1 MEFTKCWVLPLGHNN
16 PSQHYRLGQ
25 SGWKDAQQ
33 QRSWECWSTAA
44 EHEPGSAQGD
54 KEADGILSWISS
66 GVASR
71 STAGIVP
78 LYWALV
84 RPHLES
90 SAQFWAPRCRK
101 DTGVLECVQR
111 RAMELVKGLVNKSC
125 EEQLRELALLSLENR
140 RLRTDLI
147 ALFTHLK
154 KQAVARV
161 ALVENIPEGINYSDS
176 APSHLSLFQ
185 GWMNLLN
192 MAEKSV
198 DIVSS
203 QWDLNHSHPSA
214 CQNDLL
220 DFQRV
225 LHKLQFAFH
234 KSESMLSWL
243 IGIAMHM
250 TQLSLDEYLDKYKGQ
265 RLFEKLLELASRNIE
280 IKLVSDKLP
289 VESKVLNDLK
299 TKGEERNLYLCAVVF
314 VMDHWLFAGAEVL
327 YMNMSAYNEGRLQSS
342 FWIVD
347 KQHVYIGSAS
357 LDWRS
362 LGQMKELGVIVYNC
376 SCLVLDLQRI
386 FALYSSLR
394 YKNKIPPSWSK
405 RLYGVY
411 DTQNKLTLQ
420 LNETK
425 SEAFVSNSPKLFCPK
440 DRVLDIEAIYSVI
453 DDAKQFVYIA
463 VMDYLPIVIDT
474 NAKRYWPYLDGKI
487 REALVL
493 RSIKVRLLISFSR
506 DTDPLTFN
514 FVSSLKA
521 ICTEVPSCSL
531 KVKFFDL
538 EEESA
543 CFLKEQRNTSLPK
556 LNRNKYMVT
565 DGAAYIGNFDWVG
578 NAFTQNA
585 GAGLVINQADT
596 GNSTSIIK
604 QLKAVFERDW
614 YSHYA
619 KSLQP
624 TKIPNCFNHKLN
636 KGTSN
641 KTAISNVN

>member
-1 MEFTKCWVLPLGHNN
+1 MEVRHDWLSSSPHEGFEQMRLKSRPRE
-16 PSQHYRLGQ
+16 PSPSLTRVGANFYSTVKQQDYSASVWLRR
-25 SGWKDAQQ
+25 KDKLEHSQ
-33 QRSWECWSTAA
+33 QRC
-44 EHEPGSAQGD
+44 
-54 KEADGILSWISS
+54 
-66 GVASR
+66 
-71 STAGIVP
+71 IVIF
-78 LYWALV
+78 ALV
-84 RPHLES
+84 CCFAILVALIF
-90 SAQFWAPRCRK
+90 SAV
-101 DTGVLECVQR
+101 DIMGED
-111 RAMELVKGLVNKSC
+111 EDGLSEKNC
-125 EEQLRELALLSLENR
+125 QNNC
-140 RLRTDLI
+140 
-147 ALFTHLK
+147 
-154 KQAVARV
+154 RV

-214 CQNDLL
+214 CQ
-220 DFQRV
+220 
-225 LHKLQFAFH
+225 
-234 KSESMLSWL
+234 
-243 IGIAMHM
+243 
-250 TQLSLDEYLDKYKGQ
+250 GQ

-299 TKGEERNLYLCAVVF
+299 TK
-314 VMDHWLFAGAEVL
+314 GAEVL

-543 CFLKEQRNTSLPK
+543 CFLKEQKNTSLPK

-641 KTAISNVN
+641 KTAMSNVN

>member
-1 MEFTKCWVLPLGHNN
+1 MRLKSRPRE
-16 PSQHYRLGQ
+16 PSPSLTRVGANFYSTVKQQDYSASVWLRR
-25 SGWKDAQQ
+25 KDKLEHSQ
-33 QRSWECWSTAA
+33 QRC
-44 EHEPGSAQGD
+44 
-54 KEADGILSWISS
+54 
-66 GVASR
+66 
-71 STAGIVP
+71 IVIF
-78 LYWALV
+78 ALV
-84 RPHLES
+84 CCFAILVALIF
-90 SAQFWAPRCRK
+90 SAV
-101 DTGVLECVQR
+101 DIMGED
-111 RAMELVKGLVNKSC
+111 EDGLSEKNC
-125 EEQLRELALLSLENR
+125 QNNC
-140 RLRTDLI
+140 
-147 ALFTHLK
+147 
-154 KQAVARV
+154 RV

-214 CQNDLL
+214 CQ
-220 DFQRV
+220 
-225 LHKLQFAFH
+225 
-234 KSESMLSWL
+234 
-243 IGIAMHM
+243 
-250 TQLSLDEYLDKYKGQ
+250 GQ

-280 IKLVSDKLP
+280 IKLVSDILP
-289 VESKVLNDLK
+289 MESKVLNDLK
-299 TKGEERNLYLCAVVF
+299 TK
-314 VMDHWLFAGAEVL
+314 GAEVL

-362 LGQMKELGVIVYNC
+362 LGQMKELGIIVYNC

-386 FALYSSLR
+386 FALYSSLK

-440 DRVLDIEAIYSVI
+440 DRVLDIEAIYNVI

-531 KVKFFDL
+531 KVVLSSVKGFFMVVSFHEKTTL
-538 EEESA
+538 AKWFPGGAHGLLQSTLQLFCQRQKPEVHCPSWRRLLN
-543 CFLKEQRNTSLPK
+543 CFCWMGISPRFPPK
-556 LNRNKYMVT
+556 
-565 DGAAYIGNFDWVG
+565 
-578 NAFTQNA
+578 
-585 GAGLVINQADT
+585 
-596 GNSTSIIK
+596 
-604 QLKAVFERDW
+604 
-614 YSHYA
+614 
-619 KSLQP
+619 KSLIRP
-624 TKIPNCFNHKLN
+624 MEVFILPM
-636 KGTSN
+636 
-641 KTAISNVN
+641 

>member
-1 MEFTKCWVLPLGHNN
+1 MEVRHDWLSSSP
-16 PSQHYRLGQ
+16 
-25 SGWKDAQQ
+25 
-33 QRSWECWSTAA
+33 
-44 EHEPGSAQGD
+44 HEG
-54 KEADGILSWISS
+54 
-66 GVASR
+66 
-71 STAGIVP
+71 
-78 LYWALV
+78 
-84 RPHLES
+84 
-90 SAQFWAPRCRK
+90 F
-101 DTGVLECVQR
+101 
-111 RAMELVKGLVNKSC
+111 
-125 EEQLRELALLSLENR
+125 EQLRLKSRPREPSPSLARVGANFYSTVKQQDYSASVWLRRKDKLEHSQQRCIVIFALVCCFAILVALIFSAVDIMGEDEDGLSEKNC
-140 RLRTDLI
+140 
-147 ALFTHLK
+147 
-154 KQAVARV
+154 QNNCRV

-214 CQNDLL
+214 CQ
-220 DFQRV
+220 
-225 LHKLQFAFH
+225 
-234 KSESMLSWL
+234 
-243 IGIAMHM
+243 
-250 TQLSLDEYLDKYKGQ
+250 GQ

-289 VESKVLNDLK
+289 MESKVLNDLK
-299 TKGEERNLYLCAVVF
+299 TK
-314 VMDHWLFAGAEVL
+314 GAEVL

-362 LGQMKELGVIVYNC
+362 LGQMKELGIIVYNC

-386 FALYSSLR
+386 FALYSSLK

-411 DTQNKLTLQ
+411 DTQNKLTLR

-440 DRVLDIEAIYSVI
+440 DRVLDIEAIYNVI

-506 DTDPLTFN
+506 YTDPLTFN

-531 KVKFFDL
+531 KVVSIIHNVSEIHDFPPTQKNQENL
-538 EEESA
+538 SA
-543 CFLKEQRNTSLPK
+543 TEKS
-556 LNRNKYMVT
+556 
-565 DGAAYIGNFDWVG
+565 NFDWVG

-585 GAGLVINQADT
+585 GAGLVINQADV

-636 KGTSN
+636 KSASN
-641 KTAISNVN
+641 KTAMSNVN

>member
-1 MEFTKCWVLPLGHNN
+1 MEVRHDWLSSSPHEGFEQMRLKSRPRE
-16 PSQHYRLGQ
+16 PSPSLTRVGANFYSTVKQQDYSASVWLRR
-25 SGWKDAQQ
+25 KDKLEHSQ
-33 QRSWECWSTAA
+33 QRC
-44 EHEPGSAQGD
+44 
-54 KEADGILSWISS
+54 
-66 GVASR
+66 
-71 STAGIVP
+71 IVIF
-78 LYWALV
+78 ALV
-84 RPHLES
+84 CCFAILVALIF
-90 SAQFWAPRCRK
+90 SAV
-101 DTGVLECVQR
+101 DIMGED
-111 RAMELVKGLVNKSC
+111 EDGLSEKNC
-125 EEQLRELALLSLENR
+125 QNNC
-140 RLRTDLI
+140 
-147 ALFTHLK
+147 
-154 KQAVARV
+154 RV
-161 ALVENIPEGINYSDS
+161 ALVENIPEGINYSES

-214 CQNDLL
+214 CQ
-220 DFQRV
+220 
-225 LHKLQFAFH
+225 
-234 KSESMLSWL
+234 
-243 IGIAMHM
+243 
-250 TQLSLDEYLDKYKGQ
+250 GQ

-280 IKLVSDKLP
+280 IKLVSDILP
-289 VESKVLNDLK
+289 MESKVLNDLK
-299 TKGEERNLYLCAVVF
+299 TK
-314 VMDHWLFAGAEVL
+314 GAEVL

-425 SEAFVSNSPKLFCPK
+425 SEAYVSNSPKLFCPK

-453 DDAKQFVYIA
+453 DEAKQFVYIA

-543 CFLKEQRNTSLPK
+543 CFLKEQKNTSLPK

-565 DGAAYIGNFDWVG
+565 DGAAYIATRLEEV
-578 NAFTQNA
+578 A
-585 GAGLVINQADT
+585 GI
-596 GNSTSIIK
+596 
-604 QLKAVFERDW
+604 R
-614 YSHYA
+614 A
-619 KSLQP
+619 KFP
-624 TKIPNCFNHKLN
+624 TKIPVIVERYHREKYLPLLDKTKFLVPEELTMTQFITIIRSRMALNATQAFYLLVNNKSLASMSLTMAEVYRDYKDEDGFVYMTYASQEMFGCFSPTAEGETMAHLKNHLRLGPCAAAKQFAMN
-636 KGTSN
+636 H
-641 KTAISNVN
+641 ACD

>member
-1 MEFTKCWVLPLGHNN
+1 MKIDENECREKLVFVERAGLTALANEIVCLPTDYGIPRQWQSKLPHDVFVSVLQLFLGEWRREELEEEVQSLYNQVLP
-16 PSQHYRLGQ
+16 PKRS
-25 SGWKDAQQ
+25 Q
-33 QRSWECWSTAA
+33 QRC
-44 EHEPGSAQGD
+44 
-54 KEADGILSWISS
+54 
-66 GVASR
+66 
-71 STAGIVP
+71 IVIF
-78 LYWALV
+78 ALV
-84 RPHLES
+84 CCFAILVALIFSAVDIMGEDEDGLSEKNCQNNCRTGEATPHYE
-90 SAQFWAPRCRK
+90 K
-101 DTGVLECVQR
+101 DIDVLEHVQR
-111 RAMELVKGLVNKSC
+111 RAQELVKGLEHKSYD
-125 EEQLRELALLSLENR
+125 EHLRELGVFSLEKR
-140 RLRTDLI
+140 RLRGDLI
-147 ALFTHLK
+147 IVYKHLK
-154 KQAVARV
+154 KAVARV

-214 CQNDLL
+214 CQ
-220 DFQRV
+220 
-225 LHKLQFAFH
+225 
-234 KSESMLSWL
+234 
-243 IGIAMHM
+243 
-250 TQLSLDEYLDKYKGQ
+250 GQ

-280 IKLVSDKLP
+280 IKLVSDILP
-289 VESKVLNDLK
+289 MESKVLNDLK
-299 TKGEERNLYLCAVVF
+299 TK
-314 VMDHWLFAGAEVL
+314 GAEVL

-362 LGQMKELGVIVYNC
+362 LGQEMYVINCTTLILHFADMHLMKELGVIVYNC

-394 YKNKIPPSWSK
+394 YKNKVPPSWSK

-543 CFLKEQRNTSLPK
+543 CFLKEQKNTSLPK

-641 KTAISNVN
+641 KTAMSNAN

>member
-1 MEFTKCWVLPLGHNN
+1 MEVRHDWLASSP
-16 PSQHYRLGQ
+16 
-25 SGWKDAQQ
+25 
-33 QRSWECWSTAA
+33 
-44 EHEPGSAQGD
+44 HEG
-54 KEADGILSWISS
+54 
-66 GVASR
+66 
-71 STAGIVP
+71 
-78 LYWALV
+78 
-84 RPHLES
+84 
-90 SAQFWAPRCRK
+90 F
-101 DTGVLECVQR
+101 
-111 RAMELVKGLVNKSC
+111 
-125 EEQLRELALLSLENR
+125 EQLRLKSRPKEPSPSLPRVGANFYSSVKQQDFSASVWLRRKDHLEQSQQKCIVIFALVCCFAILVA
-140 RLRTDLI
+140 LI
-147 ALFTHLK
+147 FS
-154 KQAVARV
+154 AVDIMGEDEDGLTEKNCQNNCRV
-161 ALVENIPEGINYSDS
+161 ALVENIPEGVNYSDS

-192 MAEKSV
+192 IAEKSV

-203 QWDLNHSHPSA
+203 QWDLHHNHPSA
-214 CQNDLL
+214 CQ
-220 DFQRV
+220 
-225 LHKLQFAFH
+225 
-234 KSESMLSWL
+234 
-243 IGIAMHM
+243 
-250 TQLSLDEYLDKYKGQ
+250 GQ
-265 RLFEKLLELASRNIE
+265 RLFEKLLELASQNIE
-280 IKLVSDKLP
+280 IKLVSDILP
-289 VESKVLNDLK
+289 TESKVLNDLK
-299 TKGEERNLYLCAVVF
+299 TKG
-314 VMDHWLFAGAEVL
+314 AEVL
-327 YMNMSAYNEGRLQSS
+327 YMNMTAYNEGRLQSS

-386 FALYSSLR
+386 FALYSSLK
-394 YKNKIPPSWSK
+394 YKNKVPPSWSK

-411 DTQNKLTLQ
+411 DTQHKLMLQ

-425 SEAFVSNSPKLFCPK
+425 SELFVSNSPKLFCPK
-440 DRVLDIEAIYSVI
+440 DRVLDIEAIYNVI
-453 DDAKQFVYIA
+453 DGAKQFVYIA
-463 VMDYLPIVIDT
+463 VMDYLPIVNDA

-493 RSIKVRLLISFSR
+493 RNIKVRLLISFSK

-538 EEESA
+538 EEENV
-543 CFLKEQRNTSLPK
+543 CFLKEQKNTSLPK

-578 NAFTQNA
+578 NDFTQNA
-585 GAGLVINQADT
+585 GAGLVINQAEV
-596 GNSTSIIK
+596 GNNTSIIK

-624 TKIPNCFNHKLN
+624 TKIPTCLNHKLN
-636 KGTSN
+636 KAVAN
-641 KTAISNVN
+641 KTAMN

>member
-1 MEFTKCWVLPLGHNN
+1 MFLVLK
-16 PSQHYRLGQ
+16 S
-25 SGWKDAQQ
+25 Q
-33 QRSWECWSTAA
+33 QRC
-44 EHEPGSAQGD
+44 
-54 KEADGILSWISS
+54 
-66 GVASR
+66 
-71 STAGIVP
+71 IVIF
-78 LYWALV
+78 ALV
-84 RPHLES
+84 CCFAILVALIF
-90 SAQFWAPRCRK
+90 SAV
-101 DTGVLECVQR
+101 DIMGED
-111 RAMELVKGLVNKSC
+111 EDGLSEKNC
-125 EEQLRELALLSLENR
+125 QNNC
-140 RLRTDLI
+140 
-147 ALFTHLK
+147 
-154 KQAVARV
+154 RV

-214 CQNDLL
+214 CQ
-220 DFQRV
+220 
-225 LHKLQFAFH
+225 
-234 KSESMLSWL
+234 
-243 IGIAMHM
+243 
-250 TQLSLDEYLDKYKGQ
+250 GQ

-280 IKLVSDKLP
+280 IKLVSDILP

-299 TKGEERNLYLCAVVF
+299 SK
-314 VMDHWLFAGAEVL
+314 GAEVL

-362 LGQMKELGVIVYNC
+362 LGQGYHSAVSTSSTGSSVEQLRLLLQLHYPAKFEQAQTVSATEAFYRKMKELGVIVYNC

-386 FALYSSLR
+386 FALYSSLK

-440 DRVLDIEAIYSVI
+440 DRVLDIEAIYNVI

-474 NAKRYWPYLDGKI
+474 NAKRYWPFLDGKI

-543 CFLKEQRNTSLPK
+543 CFLKDQKNTSLPK

-585 GAGLVINQADT
+585 GAGLVINQADA

-624 TKIPNCFNHKLN
+624 TKMPNCFNHKLS
-636 KGTSN
+636 KTTSN
-641 KTAISNVN
+641 KTAMSNVN

>member
-1 MEFTKCWVLPLGHNN
+1 MEVRQDWLASSP
-16 PSQHYRLGQ
+16 
-25 SGWKDAQQ
+25 
-33 QRSWECWSTAA
+33 
-44 EHEPGSAQGD
+44 HEG
-54 KEADGILSWISS
+54 
-66 GVASR
+66 
-71 STAGIVP
+71 
-78 LYWALV
+78 
-84 RPHLES
+84 
-90 SAQFWAPRCRK
+90 F
-101 DTGVLECVQR
+101 
-111 RAMELVKGLVNKSC
+111 
-125 EEQLRELALLSLENR
+125 EQLRLKSRPKEPSPSLPRVGANFYSSVKQQDFSASVWLRRKDQLEQSQQKCIVIFALVCCFAILVALIFSAVDIVGEDEDGLSEKNCR
-140 RLRTDLI
+140 NNCRI
-147 ALFTHLK
+147 
-154 KQAVARV
+154 V
-161 ALVENIPEGINYSDS
+161 LVENIPEGINYSDS

-214 CQNDLL
+214 CQ
-220 DFQRV
+220 
-225 LHKLQFAFH
+225 
-234 KSESMLSWL
+234 
-243 IGIAMHM
+243 
-250 TQLSLDEYLDKYKGQ
+250 GQ

-289 VESKVLNDLK
+289 SETKVLKDLK
-299 TKGEERNLYLCAVVF
+299 TK
-314 VMDHWLFAGAEVL
+314 GAEVL
-327 YMNMSAYNEGRLQSS
+327 YMNMTAYNKGRLQSS

-362 LGQMKELGVIVYNC
+362 LGQMKELGIVVYNC

-386 FALYSSLR
+386 FALYSSLKF
-394 YKNKIPPSWSK
+394 KNKVPPSWSK

-411 DTQNKLTLQ
+411 DTQNKLNLQ

-425 SEAFVSNSPKLFCPK
+425 AEVFVSNSPKIFCPK
-440 DRVLDIEAIYSVI
+440 DRVLDIEAIYNVI
-453 DDAKQFVYIA
+453 DDSKQFIYIA

-493 RSIKVRLLISFSR
+493 RSIKVRLLISFSK

-538 EEESA
+538 EEENA
-543 CFLKEQRNTSLPK
+543 CILKEQKNASLPK

-565 DGAAYIGNFDWVG
+565 DRAAYIGNFDWVG
-578 NAFTQNA
+578 NDFTQNA
-585 GAGLVINQADT
+585 GAGLVINQT
-596 GNSTSIIK
+596 EVENNTSIIR

-624 TKIPNCFNHKLN
+624 TKIPNCLNHKFN
-636 KGTSN
+636 KAVAN
-641 KTAISNVN
+641 KTAVN

>member
-1 MEFTKCWVLPLGHNN
+1 MVLEFDKLLFSMGKL
-16 PSQHYRLGQ
+16 S
-25 SGWKDAQQ
+25 Q
-33 QRSWECWSTAA
+33 QRC
-44 EHEPGSAQGD
+44 
-54 KEADGILSWISS
+54 
-66 GVASR
+66 
-71 STAGIVP
+71 IVIF
-78 LYWALV
+78 ALV
-84 RPHLES
+84 CCFAILVALIF
-90 SAQFWAPRCRK
+90 SAV
-101 DTGVLECVQR
+101 DIMGED
-111 RAMELVKGLVNKSC
+111 EDGLSEKNC
-125 EEQLRELALLSLENR
+125 QNNC
-140 RLRTDLI
+140 
-147 ALFTHLK
+147 
-154 KQAVARV
+154 RV

-214 CQNDLL
+214 CQ
-220 DFQRV
+220 
-225 LHKLQFAFH
+225 
-234 KSESMLSWL
+234 
-243 IGIAMHM
+243 
-250 TQLSLDEYLDKYKGQ
+250 GQ

-280 IKLVSDKLP
+280 IKLVSDILP

-299 TKGEERNLYLCAVVF
+299 SKVHSLDAQKVTQAQLRK
-314 VMDHWLFAGAEVL
+314 HWREGVAENEICSLPVDLKNQGAEVL

-386 FALYSSLR
+386 FALYSSLK

-440 DRVLDIEAIYSVI
+440 DRVLDIEAIYNVI

-474 NAKRYWPYLDGKI
+474 NAKRYWPFLDGKI

-543 CFLKEQRNTSLPK
+543 CFLKDQKNTSLPK

-585 GAGLVINQADT
+585 GAGLVINQADA

-624 TKIPNCFNHKLN
+624 TKMPNCFNHKLS
-636 KGTSN
+636 KTTSN
-641 KTAISNVN
+641 KTAMSNVN

>member
-1 MEFTKCWVLPLGHNN
+1 MLFLVFIERAGLTALANEIVCLPTEYETLDLCR
-16 PSQHYRLGQ
+16 S
-25 SGWKDAQQ
+25 Q
-33 QRSWECWSTAA
+33 QRC
-44 EHEPGSAQGD
+44 
-54 KEADGILSWISS
+54 
-66 GVASR
+66 
-71 STAGIVP
+71 IVIF
-78 LYWALV
+78 ALV
-84 RPHLES
+84 CCFAILVALIF
-90 SAQFWAPRCRK
+90 SAV
-101 DTGVLECVQR
+101 DIMGED
-111 RAMELVKGLVNKSC
+111 EDGLSEKNC
-125 EEQLRELALLSLENR
+125 QNNC
-140 RLRTDLI
+140 
-147 ALFTHLK
+147 
-154 KQAVARV
+154 RV

-214 CQNDLL
+214 CQ
-220 DFQRV
+220 
-225 LHKLQFAFH
+225 
-234 KSESMLSWL
+234 
-243 IGIAMHM
+243 
-250 TQLSLDEYLDKYKGQ
+250 GQ

-299 TKGEERNLYLCAVVF
+299 TK
-314 VMDHWLFAGAEVL
+314 GAEVL

-543 CFLKEQRNTSLPK
+543 CFLKEQKNTSLPK

-585 GAGLVINQADT
+585 GAGLVINQADA

-641 KTAISNVN
+641 KTAMSNKGMDYVLQHNGYSYTLSATDLGFTQFRARCSSQKIQALLMVQKTSSYCRIIIENQSLLTAVVSSGVTTEILLNKSGGRQKSNICGSKTGITALLFFPFHIPLCKLANASTISASSLFPECCF

>member
-1 MEFTKCWVLPLGHNN
+1 M
-16 PSQHYRLGQ
+16 S
-25 SGWKDAQQ
+25 Q
-33 QRSWECWSTAA
+33 QRC
-44 EHEPGSAQGD
+44 
-54 KEADGILSWISS
+54 
-66 GVASR
+66 
-71 STAGIVP
+71 IVIF
-78 LYWALV
+78 ALV
-84 RPHLES
+84 CCFAILVALIF
-90 SAQFWAPRCRK
+90 SAV
-101 DTGVLECVQR
+101 DIMGED
-111 RAMELVKGLVNKSC
+111 EDGLSEKNC
-125 EEQLRELALLSLENR
+125 QNNC
-140 RLRTDLI
+140 
-147 ALFTHLK
+147 
-154 KQAVARV
+154 RV

-214 CQNDLL
+214 CQ
-220 DFQRV
+220 
-225 LHKLQFAFH
+225 
-234 KSESMLSWL
+234 
-243 IGIAMHM
+243 
-250 TQLSLDEYLDKYKGQ
+250 GQ

-280 IKLVSDKLP
+280 IKLVSDILP

-299 TKGEERNLYLCAVVF
+299 AK
-314 VMDHWLFAGAEVL
+314 GAEVL

-493 RSIKVRLLISFSR
+493 RSIK
-506 DTDPLTFN
+506 
-514 FVSSLKA
+514 
-521 ICTEVPSCSL
+521 
-531 KVKFFDL
+531 KFFDL

-543 CFLKEQRNTSLPK
+543 CFLKEQKNASLPK

-585 GAGLVINQADT
+585 GAGLVINQADA

-636 KGTSN
+636 KATSN
-641 KTAISNVN
+641 KTAMSNAN